1 VEPRVE
7 SDITSFLAM
16 LPVAGYVK
24 DRKGRLLYV
33 NAAAEKL
40 WKVKA
45 GDVLG
50 KTLCEVL
57 GLSERQVRANDLK
70 VFQQNAAYLSVH
82 PAVPGS
88 SPLRSMMEFPIVSAE
103 GRRVIGGLTVQWNG

>member
-1 VEPRVE
+1 MDRME
-7 SDITSFLAM
+7 SDITSFLAI
-16 LPVAGYVK
+16 LPSAAYVK

-40 WKVKA
+40 WKAKA

-50 KTLCEVL
+50 KTLREVL
-57 GLSERQVRANDLK
+57 GLSERQVIANDLK
-70 VFQQNAAYLSVH
+70 VFQQNAAHLSVH

-88 SPLRSMMEFPIVSAE
+88 FPLRSMLEFPIVDAA
-103 GRRVIGGLTVQWNG
+103 GRRVIGGITVQWNG